1 MRRFAVLLVLAAA
14 CVVAPTALADG
25 DPASDI
31 LLVQKVFYPYY
42 SNTPK
47 ESVEQLKQ
55 TVAAANKKG
64 FPIRVAVITSPYDLG
79 SVSALWEKPQPY
91 ARFLSLELAFA
102 FKGPLLIVSPKGYG
116 FVDRTK
122 PVPAKLALVRTV
134 PIGKGNEGL
143 VESADK
149 AVRRLAA
156 KAGVQLPPPA
166 PKSSGSDSSMDTIVI
181 AIAAALGALLVVAVE
196 VFRRRRRR
204 RRGPLAP
211 EGAGSRRSSAS
222 TSARRSWTRSPSPA
236 A

>member
-1 MRRFAVLLVLAAA
+1 MRRIAVLLALAAA
-14 CVVAPTALADG
+14 CVLAPSALADG
-25 DPASDI
+25 DPASDVLI
-31 LLVQKVFYPYY
+31 VQKVFYPYY

-47 ESVEQLKQ
+47 ASVEQLNT
-55 TVAAANKKG
+55 TVADANKKG

-79 SVSALWEKPQPY
+79 SVSALWGKPQPY

-116 FVDRTK
+116 YVDRTK
-122 PVPAKLALVRTV
+122 PSPAKLALVRTV

-156 KAGVQLPPPA
+156 KAGVQLSPPVA
-166 PKSSGSDSSMDTIVI
+166 RSSGSGSSTDTIVI

-204 RRGPLAP
+204 RRAP
-211 EGAGSRRSSAS
+211 AQPESAH
-222 TSARRSWTRSPSPA
+222 
-236 A
+236 

>member
-25 DPASDI
+25 DPASDVLI
-31 LLVQKVFYPYY
+31 VQKVFYPYY

-47 ESVEQLKQ
+47 ASVEQLNA
-55 TVAAANKKG
+55 TVADANKKG

-79 SVSALWEKPQPY
+79 AVSALWEKPQPY
-91 ARFLSLELAFA
+91 ARFLALELAFA

-116 FVDRTK
+116 YVDRTK
-122 PVPAKLALVRTV
+122 PGPAKLGLVRTV

-156 KAGVQLPPPA
+156 KAGVQLSPPVA
-166 PKSSGSDSSMDTIVI
+166 RSNGSGSSMDTIVI

-204 RRGPLAP
+204 RR
-211 EGAGSRRSSAS
+211 
-222 TSARRSWTRSPSPA
+222 SPA
-236 A
+236 QPESAH